1 MIDRLVEC
9 IPNISEGRRSAV
21 IESIVSVI
29 PSADA
34 ALLDVHSDAAHNRS
48 VFTIAGTPEAVEE
61 AMMRSAEVALAS
73 IDLETHTGVHPRIGA
88 VDVIPFVPL
97 RGISLVEM
105 AERARAF
112 SRRYHAAF
120 GVPVYWYEA
129 AAQRPDRISLPAIR
143 QGGYEA
149 LRRAIAHDPLR
160 APDVGAAALDGRG
173 ATVIGARAP
182 LIAFNAWLDTD
193 DLTVAQAIAREV
205 RESGGGLPHLR
216 AIGVLAGGRA
226 QVSMNVVDFRR
237 TSLYTIVRAVEAAA
251 QARGHTIVETEIV
264 GLMPQAALLG
274 AAVEALHLP
283 PSAVNA
289 VLEKR
294 LGDALGEYR
303 EVVFE

>member
-1 MIDRLVEC
+1 MSERLIEC
-9 IPNISEGRRSAV
+9 IPNISEGRRQ
-21 IESIVSVI
+21 SIIDSIAACI
-29 PSADA
+29 PAADV
-34 ALLDVHSDAAHNRS
+34 ALLDVHTDADHNRS
-48 VFTIAGTPEAVEE
+48 VFTIAGTPEAVED
-61 AMMRSAEVALAS
+61 AVMRAAAVALSA
-73 IDLETHTGVHPRIGA
+73 IDLEQHTGAHPRIGA

-97 RGISLVEM
+97 RGISLMEM

-129 AAQRPDRISLPAIR
+129 SAQRQERTQLPIIR
-143 QGGYEA
+143 QGGFET
-149 LRRAIAHDPLR
+149 LRQAIAVDAAR
-160 APDVGAAALDGRG
+160 APDVGAAVLDGRG

-193 DLTVAQAIAREV
+193 DVAVAQAIAREV
-205 RESGGGLPHLR
+205 RESGGGLPRLR

-226 QVSMNVVDFRR
+226 QVSMNVIDFRR
-237 TSLYTIVRAVEAAA
+237 TSLYTIVRAVDAAA
-251 QARGHTIVETEIV
+251 RARGCMIVETELV
-264 GLMPQAALLG
+264 GLVPQAALLA

-283 PSAVNA
+283 PDAAGA

-294 LGDALGEYR
+294 MGDMLGDYR